1 MTDRLEL
8 WYRRLIALYP
18 TDHRAVYAEEM
29 VHVLMESALPGQQR
43 PRLSTG
49 FDLMKGAAASWT
61 RRGVAA
67 GRAWRQA
74 EATAAVILLALL
86 ALCTLSLTALGQVLT
101 EPVNSSH
108 GHWGELA
115 MWSSDLIW
123 LPVTVAAVLGRQRTA
138 ARLAWS
144 AGLLL
149 PAAGSLLM
157 SGGWTPGYL
166 GGLQSVPWVAVAL
179 IAAIGLSSDRPLR
192 SGFPV
197 LRHSGSNPAAL
208 GVAAIAVTVLVLI
221 GGFYAWTDGGSWY
234 SDLSEQLDL
243 LLPLT
248 LLAGTLAVARRPPV
262 ASPITDRA

>member
-1 MTDRLEL
+1 MRPRR
-8 WYRRLIALYP
+8 WFRLI
-18 TDHRAVYAEEM
+18 
-29 VHVLMESALPGQQR
+29 
-43 PRLSTG
+43 
-49 FDLMKGAAASWT
+49 
-61 RRGVAA
+61 
-67 GRAWRQA
+67 
-74 EATAAVILLALL
+74 
-86 ALCTLSLTALGQVLT
+86 
-101 EPVNSSH
+101 
-108 GHWGELA
+108 
-115 MWSSDLIW
+115 
-123 LPVTVAAVLGRQRTA
+123 
-138 ARLAWS
+138 
-144 AGLLL
+144 
-149 PAAGSLLM
+149 
-157 SGGWTPGYL
+157 
-166 GGLQSVPWVAVAL
+166 AL